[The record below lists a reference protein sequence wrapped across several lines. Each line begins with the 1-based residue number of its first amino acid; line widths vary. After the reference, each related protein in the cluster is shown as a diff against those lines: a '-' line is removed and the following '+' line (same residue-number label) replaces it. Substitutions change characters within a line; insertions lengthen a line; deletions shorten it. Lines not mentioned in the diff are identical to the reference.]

1 MDGDWMERELAS
13 DGIDKK
19 WTEWTDEEE
28 EEEVLAGW
36 LTVVVVLQVLSR
48 KERHNGRGGKCKVY
62 HRIGRDK

>member
-1 MDGDWMERELAS
+1 MESERAS

-36 LTVVVVLQVLSR
+36 VVVVVLQVLSR
-48 KERHNGRGGKCKVY
+48 KERHNGRGGKCKV
-62 HRIGRDK
+62 